1 MPTAI
6 DYNEPAHAER
16 AAAILRRHE
25 RVEPE
30 ANITSAVRGFLIGA
44 GLAQADEIV
53 EVTEL
58 VVQLPLEPVRAEA
71 QDA

>member
-1 MPTAI
+1 MA
-6 DYNEPAHAER
+6 R
-16 AAAILRRHE
+16 
-25 RVEPE
+25 
-30 ANITSAVRGFLIGA
+30 AVRDFLIGT

-53 EVTEL
+53 EVTEI